1 MSDWEFF
8 GEHIGFPIDLIEK
21 IKSTYGYNYMAQ
33 IQAFLRECLI
43 PDCGD
48 VRTKVIFHR
57 VKQVV
62 KLPKGKAKNMVQFLS
77 GLLLNCLFL
86 P

>member
-8 GEHIGFPIDLIEK
+8 AQHLGFPKHLIEK
-21 IKSTYGYNYMAQ
+21 IQGTYRYNIPAQ

-43 PDCGD
+43 PDCGNE
-48 VRTKVIFHR
+48 RTKVIMHR

-62 KLPKGKAKNMVQFLS
+62 RVPKGKAK
-77 GLLLNCLFL
+77 
-86 P
+86 

>member
-1 MSDWEFF
+1 MSEWILFAQ
-8 GEHIGFPIDLIEK
+8 HIGFPNYLIKE
-21 IKSTYGYNYMAQ
+21 IRSTYGYNYLAQ

-48 VRTKVIFHR
+48 ERTRIMMRR
-57 VKQVV
+57 VEQVV
-62 KLPKGKAKNMVQFLS
+62 KVPKGKAK
-77 GLLLNCLFL
+77 